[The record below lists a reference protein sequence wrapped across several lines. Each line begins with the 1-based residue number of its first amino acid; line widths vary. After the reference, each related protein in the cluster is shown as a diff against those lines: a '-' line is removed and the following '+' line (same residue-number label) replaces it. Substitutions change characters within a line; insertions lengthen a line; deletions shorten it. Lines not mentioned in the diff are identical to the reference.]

1 MIPLFEKEG
10 ILGRWLFFRAQ
21 CVLHYKTSESL
32 LRQMKKPFQYHYTV
46 EGLMVIQADIKIINE
61 FSKEEDDICE
71 RA

>member
-1 MIPLFEKEG
+1 MV
-10 ILGRWLFFRAQ
+10 AQ
-21 CVLHYKTSESL
+21 RVLHYETSESL
-32 LRQMKKPFQYHYTV
+32 LRQMKEPFQYHYTV

>member
-1 MIPLFEKEG
+1 MIPSFEKEG

-21 CVLHYKTSESL
+21 CVLHYETSQSL

-46 EGLMVIQADIKIINE
+46 KGLMLIQADIENING